1 MKKLLTACISSV
13 LLVSLSGCSLGNV
26 IDQFRPSDSTE
37 LQDINPDSTRVYMD
51 EVRGTLQDFTGS
63 QITISTDTSIYTFD
77 ISQATLECANGM
89 ISGDAVSVVY
99 EGQLD
104 STDTSSVHALKVV
117 DDYHQTASLEEKTTH
132 GQVQSLTANTITVKS
147 KGGKTVMF
155 PVTGTE
161 QYYQSGIKAGTW
173 VYLHYKGAFPVN
185 ADGTQNYDGSHM
197 KIFSVSDIDPIT
209 LPDPTPTPVSQEGVE
224 VKPENKL
231 RAVIQNVQTNVLQ
244 VTVENTST
252 VLNLD
257 MSAIPCYFSG
267 GIAPGSHVSITYTG
281 EFNGSTLE
289 GITVLGI
296 TGDVPENTSQ
306 HNITFSVSGDIVAST
321 SNTITLRTYDG
332 INATCD
338 TETASNESSGGL
350 LAGSSV
356 KVTFNPADSRQT
368 NIYTALKIEDP

>member
-1 MKKLLTACISSV
+1 MKKILTACISSV

-26 IDQFRPSDSTE
+26 IDQFRPSDSAE

-63 QITISTDTSIYTFD
+63 QITISTDTDIYTFD

-161 QYYQSGIKAGTW
+161 Q
-173 VYLHYKGAFPVN
+173 
-185 ADGTQNYDGSHM
+185 
-197 KIFSVSDIDPIT
+197 
-209 LPDPTPTPVSQEGVE
+209 
-224 VKPENKL
+224 
-231 RAVIQNVQTNVLQ
+231 
-244 VTVENTST
+244 
-252 VLNLD
+252 
-257 MSAIPCYFSG
+257 
-267 GIAPGSHVSITYTG
+267 
-281 EFNGSTLE
+281 
-289 GITVLGI
+289 
-296 TGDVPENTSQ
+296 
-306 HNITFSVSGDIVAST
+306 
-321 SNTITLRTYDG
+321 
-332 INATCD
+332 
-338 TETASNESSGGL
+338 
-350 LAGSSV
+350 SSV
-356 KVTFNPADSRQT
+356 RFFWFS
-368 NIYTALKIEDP
+368 LS

>member
-1 MKKLLTACISSV
+1 MKKLLAICVSSV
-13 LLVSLSGCSLGNV
+13 LLVSLSGCSLGSV
-26 IDQFRPSDSTE
+26 IDQFRSSDSEE
-37 LQDINPDSTRVYMD
+37 LQDINPDSIRVYMD
-51 EVRGTLQDFTGS
+51 EIRGTLQDFTGS
-63 QITISTDTSIYTFD
+63 QITISTATDTYTFD

-89 ISGDAVSVVY
+89 VSGDAVSVVY

-104 STDTSSVHALKVV
+104 STDTSTVKALKVV
-117 DDYHQTASLEEKTTH
+117 DDYHQTTVLEEKTTH
-132 GQVQSLTANTITVKS
+132 GQVQSLTANTITIKS
-147 KGGKTVMF
+147 KGGKVVMF
-155 PVTGTE
+155 PVTGTK
-161 QYYQSGIKAGTW
+161 QYYQAGIKAGTW

-185 ADGTQNYDGSHM
+185 ADGTQNYDGTHM
-197 KIFSVSDIDPIT
+197 KILSVSDIDPIT
-209 LPDPTPTPVSQEGVE
+209 LPAPTPTPVPQEGVE
-224 VKPENKL
+224 VKPENKM

-244 VTVENTST
+244 VTVENTAN
-252 VLNLD
+252 VLNID

-267 GIAPGSHVSITYTG
+267 GIAPGSHASITYTG
-281 EFNGSTLE
+281 DFNGTTLE

-306 HNITFSVSGDIVAST
+306 RNTTFTVSGDIVAST
-321 SNTITLRTYDG
+321 ANTITLRTYDG
-332 INATCD
+332 INVTCD